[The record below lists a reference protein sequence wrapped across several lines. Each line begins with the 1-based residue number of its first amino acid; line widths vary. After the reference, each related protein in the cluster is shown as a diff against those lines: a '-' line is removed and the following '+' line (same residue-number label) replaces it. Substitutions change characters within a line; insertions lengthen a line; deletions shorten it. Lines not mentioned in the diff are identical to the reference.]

1 MDTCGVTWIIVAT
14 SKKFKSSFIILLMYI
29 DDMLII
35 GYEMSKT
42 NKLKR
47 PTSQDLEMKDLEDAK
62 QILGKSITHDNV
74 EGSIRLTH

>member
-1 MDTCGVTWIIVAT
+1 
-14 SKKFKSSFIILLMYI
+14 MYI